1 MKRLHIRRRDFLKHT
16 GGLILLTHARAES
29 RESRSDIVIIGG
41 GLGGVAAALAALRSG
56 CGVILTEETDWLG
69 GQVTAQAVPLDE
81 HPWIESFGCTRA
93 YRRYREAVREYYR
106 RHYPLTEAARATPDL
121 NPGNAMVSRIAHEP
135 RVSLAVIEAMLAPHV
150 SSGRLTVLLRH
161 KPVAA
166 DVQGDTVRSVTVRS
180 LESGSERT
188 LSASYFLDATELG
201 ELLPLTGTEYVTGFE
216 SRKET
221 GELHAPEQARPLAMQ
236 AFTVCFAMEHLPG
249 EDHTIDR
256 PAEYDFWRGYEPRL
270 QPAWP
275 GRLLAWEQPNPQT
288 LKLRSMTF
296 DPEAARQTGGA
307 FNFMIYRRI
316 LDRRN
321 FIPGAFASDIT
332 LVNWPMND
340 YFLGPLYEVSEQE
353 AARNLQRARELSL
366 SLLYWLQ
373 TEAPRPDSGRGW
385 PGLRLRPDIV
395 GTGDGLAKYPYIRE
409 SRRIRAE
416 FTILEH
422 HVGTEARSRLTGK
435 KPEELTAEVFPD
447 SVGIGAYRIDL
458 HMSTG
463 GDNYIDISSL
473 PFQLPLGALIP
484 RRIENL
490 LPSCKNIGT
499 THITNGCYRLHP
511 VEWNVGEAAGVL
523 AAHAIQTGNP
533 PRRIRANAGL
543 LADFQA
549 KIMQQGIETEWP
561 RLRPL

>member
-1 MKRLHIRRRDFLKHT
+1 MDIPSIRRRDFLKHT
-16 GGLILLTHARAES
+16 GGLMLLTHARAES
-29 RESRSDIVIIGG
+29 RESRSEIVIIGG

-93 YRRYREAVREYYR
+93 YRRYREAVREFYR

-135 RVSLAVIEAMLAPHV
+135 RVSLAVIEAMLAPFV

-180 LESGSERT
+180 LDDGRERT

-216 SRKET
+216 SRNET
-221 GELHAPEQARPLAMQ
+221 GELHAPEQAQPLTMQ
-236 AFTVCFAMEHLPG
+236 AFTVCFAMDHLAG
-249 EDHTIDR
+249 EDHTIDK

-270 QPAWP
+270 KPAWP
-275 GRLLAWEQPNPQT
+275 GRLLSWEQPNPQT
-288 LKLRSMTF
+288 LKIRPMTF
-296 DPEAARQTGGA
+296 DPEAAQQTGGV

-321 FIPGAFASDIT
+321 FLPGSFASDIT

-340 YFLGPLYEVSEQE
+340 YFLGPLFEVSEQE
-353 AARNLQRARELSL
+353 AARNLRRAKELSL
-366 SLLYWLQ
+366 SLFYWLQ
-373 TEAPRPDSGRGW
+373 TEAPRPDGGRGW

-395 GTGDGLAKYPYIRE
+395 GTDDGLAKYPYIRE

-435 KPEELTAEVFPD
+435 RPEELTSEVFPD

-511 VEWNVGEAAGVL
+511 VEWNIGEAAGAL
-523 AAHAIQTGNP
+523 AAQAIQTGNP

-543 LADFQA
+543 LTDFQA
-549 KIMQQGIETEWP
+549 KIRQQGIETEWP